1 MHTFR
6 PSTDRIRRTHRPIGD
21 RVTRTGA
28 GRALIATGSLKIN
41 GHAAPITRGART
53 ILLFFLG
60 LVFAACSS
68 QEPGPERFKIALTP
82 DLKGQ
87 SGIFVLNPDRTG
99 GRRITAEATAQL
111 RPTSWSPDGKKIAF
125 FAARSEDT
133 PMRTKYRIP
142 LHFPLYWMNSGGGS
156 PKRLLDFPVSD
167 FEFSPDGRQLLFVS
181 AYDDPAHN
189 DPQVVQGLKNPMS
202 AVYLMDLQEKTQRR
216 VTGFGQHCSGSW
228 SPDGTRVAL
237 SFGDL
242 QSSDIYVATVDGRH
256 TRRLTES
263 PGIKRKPVWAPGGKQ
278 IAYVSFI
285 PQAGGMVSHAYTVDP
300 GGSQPRQVGDAHA
313 YEVAWSPDGRA
324 LLLRLTDGFV
334 LVSAEG
340 KTLVDMENRVV
351 RAQDAAFTPDGKGV
365 MFRSNHE
372 GPWFLY
378 AMDLNGANT
387 RRISGNLS
395 ASTFC
400 LSPLRR

>member
-1 MHTFR
+1 MHTVR
-6 PSTDRIRRTHRPIGD
+6 PSADRIRRTHRPIRD
-21 RVTRTGA
+21 RVTRPGA

-41 GHAAPITRGART
+41 DHAAPITRGACT

-60 LVFAACSS
+60 LIFAACSS
-68 QEPGPERFKIALTP
+68 QEPGPEKFKIALTP

-111 RPTSWSPDGKKIAF
+111 RPTSWSPDGRKIAF

-133 PMRTKYRIP
+133 PIRTKYRSP
-142 LHFPLYWMNSGGGS
+142 LHFRLYWMTSGGGS
-156 PKRLLDFPVSD
+156 PKRLLDFPVSG

-181 AYDDPAHN
+181 AHDDPAHN

-202 AVYLMDLQEKTQRR
+202 AVYLMDLAEGSQRR

-256 TRRLTES
+256 TRRLTDS
-263 PGIKRKPVWAPGGKQ
+263 PGIKLKPGWAPDGKR
-278 IAYVSFI
+278 IAYGSFVS
-285 PQAGGMVSHAYTVDP
+285 QAGGMISYAFVIDA
-300 GGSQPRQVGDAHA
+300 GGSEARQIGDAHP
-313 YEVAWSPDGRA
+313 YEVAWSPDGRT
-324 LLLRLTDGFV
+324 LLLRLTKGFL
-334 LVSAEG
+334 LVSVEG
-340 KTLVDMENRVV
+340 KVLLDMQDQVV
-351 RAQDAAFTPDGKGV
+351 QAQDAAFTPDGKGV
-365 MFRSNHE
+365 IFRSGHE

-378 AMDLNGANT
+378 TMDLNGADT
-387 RRISGNLS
+387 RRISGNLG
-395 ASTFC
+395 AATFC
-400 LSPLRR
+400 LSPLRE